1 MAEQEPE
8 RPKPAAY
15 YRYMEEFDRSLE
27 KWMKWSSE
35 QDELQNEGRE
45 LGTDPRDNYGDYD
58 EDEDYDYD
66 EDDAGDEDAG
76 DEDEED
82 TMDISEREAWW
93 AAVRAE
99 DSQRFWK
106 KVLEQENEDAQV
118 EAMRPLLGFLTE
130 EYFGAYL
137 EWESKITENPL
148 ILDLVRLGPRLFAR

>member
-1 MAEQEPE
+1 MAEHRDEPKRDEEFYDEEE
-8 RPKPAAY
+8 RP
-15 YRYMEEFDRSLE
+15 S
-27 KWMKWSSE
+27 W
-35 QDELQNEGRE
+35 
-45 LGTDPRDNYGDYD
+45 
-58 EDEDYDYD
+58 
-66 EDDAGDEDAG
+66 DEDAG

-93 AAVRAE
+93 AGVRKQ
-99 DSQRFWK
+99 DSQRFWE

-137 EWESKITENPL
+137 ESESKITENPR